1 MEILEGKKDKEVSEE
16 KIEDNTD
23 VDVKNLENSEE
34 ENQPQEESEKSVE
47 SETENK
53 NDSENEASENV
64 EDENKWFI
72 DLSGDGQEEN
82 PYSN

>member
-1 MEILEGKKDKEVSEE
+1 M
-16 KIEDNTD
+16 
-23 VDVKNLENSEE
+23 DVKNLENPE
-34 ENQPQEESEKSVE
+34 ENQPQEESEKSVENE

>member
-34 ENQPQEESEKSVE
+34 NQPQEESEKSVE

-53 NDSENEASENV
+53 NDSVNEASENV
-64 EDENKWFI
+64 EDENKRFI
-72 DLSGDGQEEN
+72 DLSKDDE
-82 PYSN
+82 